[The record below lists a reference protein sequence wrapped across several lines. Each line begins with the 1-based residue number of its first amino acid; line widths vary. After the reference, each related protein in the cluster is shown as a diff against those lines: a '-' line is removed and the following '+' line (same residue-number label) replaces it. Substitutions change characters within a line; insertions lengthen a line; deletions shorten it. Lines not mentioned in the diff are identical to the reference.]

1 MSGAGHA
8 APRSPGPPDP
18 RVLGGAARRVH
29 LVEEC
34 GEDLLVAVD
43 VDAAEGPQQL
53 LLVLGPGLPEGL
65 ELDQQ
70 VPILQVSGVGVGE
83 GGGQSSAGCP
93 PTPAAPPWT
102 DMQTTLSR
110 ACGSHSRGGGRCG
123 LSGGLLRSA
132 PHPLGQEA

>member
-1 MSGAGHA
+1 MESGNCD
-8 APRSPGPPDP
+8 PPPP
-18 RVLGGAARRVH
+18 RVLGGAARSAH

-43 VDAAEGPQQL
+43 VNAAEGPQQL

-70 VPILQVSGVGVGE
+70 VPILQVSGVRE
-83 GGGQSSAGCP
+83 AGGGQSSAGRP

-132 PHPLGQEA
+132 PPPLEQEA